1 MKIMFTK
8 ITVLLLTTLLVLP
21 LGSAI
26 AEDSKKKTYSQQEL
40 DTMMAPVA
48 LYPDSLLSQILMAST
63 YPGDVTEAVKWSKK
77 NTKKTGDKAVKAVQK
92 KSWDPSVMSLV
103 AFPSVLDMMGQKPDW
118 VEDMGNAFLSD
129 SEKVM
134 DTVQSLRKK
143 AKDEGNLKTSKE
155 QTVKVEDKSDPQI
168 IIIETSDPE
177 VVYVPT
183 YNPTVIYGTW
193 WWPSYYPYY
202 YRPVGYGFGTGIVTG
217 IGFGIGIGITNSLW
231 GGFNWR
237 RHDVDINVNRHN
249 NINVNSN
256 RINSSS
262 RNTSWKHN
270 SSNVNSVNRANN
282 FNKNTNNQI
291 NKDKASSKISGSEQR
306 NDFRGR
312 DADREKAKTTLES
325 RGVDP
330 AKGRQELKGSGG
342 SKARDTVSK
351 ANNSF
356 DSSKVSKNL
365 GSATPA
371 NLDSGKVSKNLGST
385 KASNLDSGKISNID
399 ASRKSDFSSNKSSFN
414 DHALS
419 DVGNARGSSSNI
431 SRGNSS
437 NRSFQ
442 NSGGMSRGG
451 GGGGG
456 RSRGGGGGGRRR

>member
-1 MKIMFTK
+1 MTRIIIFEGKLPMKSIFTR

-26 AEDSKKKTYSQQEL
+26 AEDEKKKTYSQQEL
-40 DTMMAPVA
+40 DQMMAPVA

-63 YPGDVTEAVKWSKK
+63 YPGDVAEAVEWSKK
-77 NTKKTGDKAVKAVQK
+77 NTKKTGDDAVKAVQK

-118 VEDMGNAFLSD
+118 VQAMGDAFLAD
-129 SEKVM
+129 SEGVM

-143 AKDEGNLKTSKE
+143 AKDEGNLETTKE
-155 QTVKVEDKSDPQI
+155 QTVKTDDSTTPQV
-168 IIIETSDPE
+168 IIIEPSDPE
-177 VVYVPT
+177 VIYVPT
-183 YNPTVIYGTW
+183 YNPTIIYGTW

-262 RNTSWKHN
+262 RNTTWKHN
-270 SSNVNSVNRANN
+270 SSNVNSVNRTNN
-282 FNKNTNNQI
+282 FNKTTNNTQV
-291 NKDKASSKISGSEQR
+291 NRQKASDKISGSDKR
-306 NDFRGR
+306 DDFRGR
-312 DADREKAKTTLES
+312 DADREKAKATLES

-351 ANNSF
+351 TNHSF

-365 GSATPA
+365 GSAKP
-371 NLDSGKVSKNLGST
+371 
-385 KASNLDSGKISNID
+385 SNMDTGKISNMD
-399 ASRKSDFSSNKSSFN
+399 ASRKSDFSSKKSSFN
-414 DHALS
+414 DHAFS
-419 DVGNARGSSSNI
+419 DVGNARSSHSNI
-431 SRGNSS
+431 SRGTSS

-442 NSGGMSRGG
+442 SSGGMSRGGGGMSRGG
-451 GGGGG
+451 GGGG
-456 RSRGGGGGGRRR
+456 RRR